1 MIRPLIAPTPAEL
14 DALTELW
21 EGSVRATHDFLS
33 EKDIVFYRHLVR
45 SEALGA
51 VALHVCYESN
61 GRPIAFLGMEGDK
74 IEMLFVAHDRL
85 HRGLGRRMIE
95 YAVSRCDARRVDV
108 NEQNTSATRFYTR
121 MGFRILSRDALDA
134 SGRPYPILHLALSR
148 E

>member
-1 MIRPLIAPTPAEL
+1 MIRPLIAPIPAEL

-33 EKDIVFYRHLVR
+33 EEDIVFYRHLVR
-45 SEALGA
+45 TKALGA
-51 VALHVCYESN
+51 VALHVCYESD
-61 GRPIAFLGMEGDK
+61 GRPVAFLGMEGDK

-95 YAVSRCDARRVDV
+95 YVVALGARRVDV

>member
-1 MIRPLIAPTPAEL
+1 MIRPLIAPTLAEL

-33 EKDIVFYRHLVR
+33 EEDIVFYRHLVR
-45 SEALGA
+45 TEALGA
-51 VALHVCYESN
+51 VALHVCYES
-61 GRPIAFLGMEGDK
+61 GGHPVAFLGMEGDK

-85 HRGLGRRMIE
+85 YRGLGRRMLE
-95 YAVSRCDARRVDV
+95 YAVALGARRVDV

-134 SGRPYPILHLALSR
+134 SDRPFPILHLALSG